1 MGGDCIALRIGSPGN
16 RDRVSERWLLQPSVS
31 PVLSVY
37 SGQCGR
43 LPSAT
48 GASRPN
54 QRARDSGAFSAK
66 HVLPSP
72 LRPVRRVWEEDWT
85 NPLRG
90 SRDFGRGSDFAEW
103 VGDKHPRLPLAG
115 QLNRETMTWR
125 HVALFVSQ
133 RSCQ

>member
-1 MGGDCIALRIGSPGN
+1 VPDAKPKADPARTAQSRITSLAY
-16 RDRVSERWLLQPSVS
+16 DK
-31 PVLSVY
+31 
-37 SGQCGR
+37 GR
-43 LPSAT
+43 
-48 GASRPN
+48 
-54 QRARDSGAFSAK
+54 
-66 HVLPSP
+66 
-72 LRPVRRVWEEDWT
+72 WT

-90 SRDFGRGSDFAEW
+90 SHDFGRGSDFAGW

>member
-1 MGGDCIALRIGSPGN
+1 MQTHMHCRAMPSLPRPPEWRPFRGPIQPPRGSEN
-16 RDRVSERWLLQPSVS
+16 ER
-31 PVLSVY
+31 
-37 SGQCGR
+37 
-43 LPSAT
+43 
-48 GASRPN
+48 
-54 QRARDSGAFSAK
+54 
-66 HVLPSP
+66 
-72 LRPVRRVWEEDWT
+72 WT

-90 SRDFGRGSDFAEW
+90 SHDFGRGSDFAGW

>member
-1 MGGDCIALRIGSPGN
+1 MGFGALVLVSSFRVNGASTATGLIGHSTDDALRPTSDN
-16 RDRVSERWLLQPSVS
+16 LL
-31 PVLSVY
+31 
-37 SGQCGR
+37 
-43 LPSAT
+43 
-48 GASRPN
+48 
-54 QRARDSGAFSAK
+54 
-66 HVLPSP
+66 
-72 LRPVRRVWEEDWT
+72 WT

-90 SRDFGRGSDFAEW
+90 SHDFGRGSDFAGW

>member
-1 MGGDCIALRIGSPGN
+1 MPSSPPADRIFRPG
-16 RDRVSERWLLQPSVS
+16 VAGLQ
-31 PVLSVY
+31 L
-37 SGQCGR
+37 
-43 LPSAT
+43 
-48 GASRPN
+48 GA
-54 QRARDSGAFSAK
+54 AAK
-66 HVLPSP
+66 P
-72 LRPVRRVWEEDWT
+72 DWT

-90 SRDFGRGSDFAEW
+90 SHDFGRGSDFAGW

>member
-1 MGGDCIALRIGSPGN
+1 LVCHA
-16 RDRVSERWLLQPSVS
+16 
-31 PVLSVY
+31 
-37 SGQCGR
+37 
-43 LPSAT
+43 
-48 GASRPN
+48 GASDKP
-54 QRARDSGAFSAK
+54 
-66 HVLPSP
+66 
-72 LRPVRRVWEEDWT
+72 DWT

-90 SRDFGRGSDFAEW
+90 SRDFGRGSDFAGW

>member
-1 MGGDCIALRIGSPGN
+1 MPLAPEQTHDQQ
-16 RDRVSERWLLQPSVS
+16 VSSEGVQR
-31 PVLSVY
+31 
-37 SGQCGR
+37 GR
-43 LPSAT
+43 EPH
-48 GASRPN
+48 GFGFDN
-54 QRARDSGAFSAK
+54 G
-66 HVLPSP
+66 H
-72 LRPVRRVWEEDWT
+72 WT

-90 SRDFGRGSDFAEW
+90 SRDFGRGSDFAGW

>member
-1 MGGDCIALRIGSPGN
+1 MRGRAQAVHRALA
-16 RDRVSERWLLQPSVS
+16 RWLKPPAVH
-31 PVLSVY
+31 PAAAHPTYHNV
-37 SGQCGR
+37 C
-43 LPSAT
+43 
-48 GASRPN
+48 
-54 QRARDSGAFSAK
+54 
-66 HVLPSP
+66 
-72 LRPVRRVWEEDWT
+72 WT

-90 SRDFGRGSDFAEW
+90 SRDFGRGSDFAGW